1 MSEAQIEQL
10 ARVLKILIRFSK
22 IQSQEI
28 EKRLGFSA
36 GYMSRLLGGK
46 IDIKISHVLDIAAI
60 LGLHPQ
66 ELFAIAFPQTGPG
79 PSPGLQNLQKMLPHL
94 VPASF
99 GPAPE
104 ELPAPA
110 GVDLEQ
116 LHEKL
121 EAGFN
126 ELLQRVLGEMGAE
139 MGSAVPSIEG

>member
-1 MSEAQIEQL
+1 MSDAQIEQF

-22 IQSQEI
+22 IKSQEI
-28 EKRLGFSA
+28 EQRLGFSA

-66 ELFAIAFPQTGPG
+66 ELFSIAFPQAGTG
-79 PSPGLQNLQKMLPHL
+79 PSPGLQSLQKMLPHL
-94 VPASF
+94 VPPSL
-99 GPAPE
+99 GPAPA

-110 GVDLEQ
+110 AIDFAQ

-121 EAGFN
+121 ETGFN
-126 ELLQRVLGEMGAE
+126 ELLQRVLAEMGA
-139 MGSAVPSIEG
+139 SAGPVTGR